1 MGWDDITQP
10 KMKLLWLTAPPFD
23 LNLKEKLND
32 CPVPKRKHLFKY
44 MPVHLE
50 TGSGVY
56 FIYFL
61 QRSAGLHT
69 LVLLLQLKAMSA
81 IEIEK
86 IYPFLLVVFL

>member
-1 MGWDDITQP
+1 
-10 KMKLLWLTAPPFD
+10 
-23 LNLKEKLND
+23 
-32 CPVPKRKHLFKY
+32 

-61 QRSAGLHT
+61 QRSAGLHP

-86 IYPFLLVVFL
+86 NISILAGCISVITVYTSKSIKPGKWQRGGLIILALLAKYAIKSKTNAS